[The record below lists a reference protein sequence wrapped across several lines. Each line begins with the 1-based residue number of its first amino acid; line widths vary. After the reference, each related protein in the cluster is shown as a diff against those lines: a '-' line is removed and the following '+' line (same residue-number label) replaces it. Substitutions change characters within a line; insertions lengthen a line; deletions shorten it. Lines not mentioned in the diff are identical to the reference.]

1 MCFHVKNAER
11 YRLKPQAAVKLSRW
25 SPQETNAFDGPKEK
39 AAEELEALRVLLGD
53 LQGLLYAEHQHKVL
67 IVLQAMDTA
76 GKDST
81 IRMVF
86 KGVNPQ
92 SVRVSSFKVPTQE
105 EADHDYLWRIHKQVP
120 AKGEIAIF
128 NRSHYEDILV
138 NQVHKLVSFSEIEKR
153 YTQINHFEH
162 MLAQEGTAIL
172 KFFLHIDKEEQKKRL
187 MERLQDPQKHW
198 KFNVGDL
205 AERKLWGKYMLAY
218 EEMIKNTSTPWAPWY
233 IVPANKKWYRNL
245 IVAQVITDTLKNL
258 KMSYPKPQK
267 DLSKVKIV

>member
-1 MCFHVKNAER
+1 MSFHVKNTER
-11 YRLKPQAAVKLSRW
+11 YRIKPQKAVKLSQYN
-25 SPQETNAFDGPKEK
+25 PQETNAFDGPKEK
-39 AAEELEALRVLLGD
+39 AMEELEALRVLLGD
-53 LQGLLYAEHQHKVL
+53 LQGLLYAQHKHKAL

-92 SVRVSSFKVPTQE
+92 GVRVASFKVPTSE

-120 AKGEIAIF
+120 AKGEIVIF

-138 NQVHKLVSFSEIEKR
+138 NRVHKLVPLSEIEKR

-162 MLAQEGTAIL
+162 MLAQEGTVIL

-187 MERLQDPQKHW
+187 MERLQDPKKQW
-198 KFNVGDL
+198 KFNISDL
-205 AERKLWGKYMLAY
+205 AERKLWPNYMLAY
-218 EEMIKNTSTPWAPWY
+218 EDVMKNTSTTWAPWY
-233 IVPANKKWYRNL
+233 VVPANKKWYRNL
-245 IVAQVITDTLKNL
+245 VIAHVITDALKKL
-258 KMSYPKPQK
+258 KMKYLKPKG
-267 DLSKVKIV
+267 DLSKVKII

>member
-1 MCFHVKNAER
+1 MSFHVKKIER
-11 YRLKPQAAVKLSRW
+11 YRVKPKVVIKLSKLNT
-25 SPQETNAFDGPKEK
+25 QETKAFDGPKEK
-39 AAEELEALRVLLGD
+39 AVEELEAFRILLGD
-53 LQGLLYAEHQHKVL
+53 LQGLLYAEHKHKVL

-92 SVRVSSFKVPTQE
+92 SVRVTSFKVPTQE
-105 EADHDYLWRIHKQVP
+105 EIDHDYLWRIHKQVP
-120 AKGEIAIF
+120 AKGEIVIF

-138 NQVHKLVSFSEIEKR
+138 NRVHSLVSFSEIKKR

-162 MLAQEGTAIL
+162 MLAQEGTVIL
-172 KFFLHIDKEEQKKRL
+172 KFFLHIDKDEQKKRL
-187 MERLQDPQKHW
+187 MERLQDPKKHW
-198 KFNVGDL
+198 KFSSGDL
-205 AERKLWGKYMLAY
+205 AERKFWSKYMLAY
-218 EEMIKNTSTPWAPWY
+218 EDMMKNTSTPWAPWY

-245 IVAQVITDTLKNL
+245 IVAKVITDVLKKL
-258 KMSYPKPQK
+258 KMSYPKPQD